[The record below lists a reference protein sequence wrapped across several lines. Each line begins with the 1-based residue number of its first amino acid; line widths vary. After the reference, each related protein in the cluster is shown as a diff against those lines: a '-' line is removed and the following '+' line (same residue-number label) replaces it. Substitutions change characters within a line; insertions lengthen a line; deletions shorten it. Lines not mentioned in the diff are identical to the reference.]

1 MQKPW
6 SNSRLREIVD
16 DYVHHERDRAIL
28 IRKHCDHRTIEQLAE
43 EFNLS
48 DSQIKRI
55 ILKHSSTIF
64 GIMAKDEQ
72 K

>member
-1 MQKPW
+1 MEKPW
-6 SNSRLREIVD
+6 SNSRLREIVEE
-16 DYVHHERDRAIL
+16 YVHHERDRAIL
-28 IRKHCDHRTIEQLAE
+28 IRKHCDHRTYEQLAE
-43 EFNLS
+43 EFELS

-72 K
+72 N

>member
-1 MQKPW
+1 MQKLW
-6 SNSRLREIVD
+6 SNSRLREIVN
-16 DYVHHERDRAIL
+16 DYVHHERDREIL

-55 ILKHSSTIF
+55 ILKHSSMIF
-64 GIMAKDEQ
+64 GIMEKDEQ

>member
-1 MQKPW
+1 MQKLW
-6 SNSRLREIVD
+6 SNSRLREIVN
-16 DYVHHERDRAIL
+16 DYVHHERDREIL

-43 EFNLS
+43 EFQLS

-55 ILKHSSTIF
+55 ILKHSSTVF

>member
-6 SNSRLREIVD
+6 SNSRLREIVN

-43 EFNLS
+43 EFELS

-55 ILKHSSTIF
+55 IYKHTMTIF
-64 GIMAKDEQ
+64 GIMEKDQ